1 MMTQSIKSAKTHQ
14 DPEYV
19 INPKKFVL
27 WLLIVASVML
37 FAGFTSAYIVRH
49 GEGNWRVY
57 ELPSLFTTS
66 TIVIALSSIFMQW
79 AYLAAKKDELGQIK
93 IALGITLSLGIC
105 FGICQ
110 WFAYGQL
117 VQNNV
122 YFTGNPSESFV
133 YIISFMHLMHMVGGV
148 IFVLVTFIKSLRLNV
163 HKKSLLTIN
172 LCNTYWHFLGILWVY
187 LFIFFQ
193 LNR

>member
-1 MMTQSIKSAKTHQ
+1 MTQTIKSAEPHQ
-14 DPEYV
+14 EPEYV

-66 TIVIALSSIFMQW
+66 TIIIALSSVFMQW
-79 AYLAAKKDELGQIK
+79 AYIAAKKDELSQLK
-93 IALGITLSLGIC
+93 ISLGITLVLGMA

-110 WFAYGQL
+110 WLAYKQL
-117 VQNNV
+117 VSQNV

-133 YIISFMHLMHMVGGV
+133 YIISFIHLVHMLGGV
-148 IFVLVTFIKSLRLNV
+148 TFVLVAFIKAINLKV
-163 HKKSLLTIN
+163 HKKNLLTIN
-172 LCNTYWHFLGILWVY
+172 LCTTYWHFLGILWIY
-187 LFIFFQ
+187 LYVFFQ